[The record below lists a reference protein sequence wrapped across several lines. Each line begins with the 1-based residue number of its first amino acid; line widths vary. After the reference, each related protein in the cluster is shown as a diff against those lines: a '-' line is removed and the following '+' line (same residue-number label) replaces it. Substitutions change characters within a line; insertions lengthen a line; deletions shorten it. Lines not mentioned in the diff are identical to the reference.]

1 MRHQRSFTRRI
12 FPLLILTPYIVAFKP
27 DSSST
32 IVRFGAGIGSY
43 ADVSRDCSGN
53 IVSVEEIPFTDAA
66 IGVEHERG
74 PLKLAAKAG
83 VVSEKRKEEH
93 FGYTSHGYVELP
105 PTEEQKVSTYINP
118 SMGFHWK
125 YFGLD
130 AGCIWVRGDGFGEMS
145 VTSKAIPQG
154 AIRIGNRD
162 SWFWSMGVFDN
173 LPLLSRG
180 APIDMG
186 LGFALDQRR
195 STLWLGV
202 GAGVYDGTVYAAKSD
217 IAVGERWL
225 LNVGLTAGGNGQVA
239 ASLGAGIRF

>member
-1 MRHQRSFTRRI
+1 MIPNKTLATGGSETWLRI
-12 FPLLILTPYIVAFKP
+12 FCGFVLT
-27 DSSST
+27 
-32 IVRFGAGIGSY
+32 RQG
-43 ADVSRDCSGN
+43 
-53 IVSVEEIPFTDAA
+53 IPFRH
-66 IGVEHERG
+66 IGDLCRR
-74 PLKLAAKAG
+74 
-83 VVSEKRKEEH
+83 SRR
-93 FGYTSHGYVELP
+93 
-105 PTEEQKVSTYINP
+105 
-118 SMGFHWK
+118 
-125 YFGLD
+125 
-130 AGCIWVRGDGFGEMS
+130 IWVRGDGFGEMS